1 MRRLFVLGVL
11 AILVALPFA
20 VQNDYFMRLINIGM
34 IYAVLAIS
42 LNFVL
47 GYAGQISLGHA
58 GFFGIGAY
66 TAAIITHG
74 GSGALFWPAFL
85 ASGLTAGL
93 GGVIIGVPALRLK
106 GHYLAFGTLGF
117 GEIVRIVLYNWR
129 EVTRGTDGISG
140 IPSPDLFGFELD
152 TDQKY
157 YFLVLFALSLAIA
170 TSYRMQRSKYGREFA
185 AIRDAEMAAG
195 TTGVNVTH
203 MKILAFVISS
213 IMAGLAGALYAHLVG
228 FLSPDTFTF
237 EVTAQVLSMVLIGG
251 MGTVFGPVLGAAF
264 ITALPEMLRISKEYY
279 QVIYGAGV
287 ALAVLFLP
295 EGLLGLLGRHAA
307 MSVPHT
313 GNSFSENELCIDD
326 PAIALLRPVEASN
339 CRASDGNIVS
349 IDQNILS
356 INHLTCKFGGLI
368 AINDLSMNVRA
379 GTVHAL
385 IGPNGAGKTTFI
397 NLVSGV
403 RAPSPNTIT
412 FDGEALQPTSSWNVA
427 KVGIARTYQNLR
439 SFHSLTVKENVLV
452 GCRASRRAGW
462 LAIILGLPSAA
473 AEEKELLGLAEVAL
487 RFVGLWHV
495 RDIQVS
501 ALPHEQQRLVE
512 IARALA
518 MRPKMILLDE
528 PAAGMNPTEVD
539 RLAGYVQK
547 MKSIGLT
554 VLLVEHNMPFVM
566 RIADDI
572 TVLSFGKKIAD
583 GAPAAIRS
591 NPEVISAYLGKRAL
605 AKDVQNAFA

>member
-1 MRRLFVLGVL
+1 MRKL
-11 AILVALPFA
+11 AVIAGLALLCALPLV
-20 VQNDYFMRLINIGM
+20 VQDDYFLRLINMGI
-34 IYAVLAIS
+34 IYAILAVS

-66 TAAIITHG
+66 TAAIMTHG
-74 GSGALFWPAFL
+74 SSGEMFWPAFI
-85 ASGLTAGL
+85 ASGITAGIA
-93 GGVIIGVPALRLK
+93 GAIIGIPALRLK

-140 IPSPDLFGFELD
+140 IPSPKLFGFEFD

-157 YFLVLFALSLAIA
+157 YFLVLAVLALVLVA
-170 TSYRMQRSKYGREFA
+170 SYRTQRSKFGREFA

-195 TTGVNVTH
+195 TTGVNVTR

-213 IMAGLAGALYAHLVG
+213 VIAGFAGALYANLVG

-251 MGTVFGPVLGAAF
+251 MGTTFGPVVGAIF
-264 ITALPEMLRISKEYY
+264 IMALPEMLRVSKEYY

-287 ALAVLFLP
+287 AFTVLFLP
-295 EGLLGLLGRHAA
+295 QGILGLFNRRKAA
-307 MSVPHT
+307 RVPQA
-313 GNSFSENELCIDD
+313 SAADAADELPLDD
-326 PAIALLRPVEASN
+326 PAIALLRPAQASHVETNA
-339 CRASDGNIVS
+339 
-349 IDQNILS
+349 NILA

-368 AINDLSMNVRA
+368 AINDLSMDVKA
-379 GTVHAL
+379 GSIHAL
-385 IGPNGAGKTTFI
+385 IGPNGAGKSTFI

-403 RAPSPNTIT
+403 YVPASDTMT
-412 FDGEALQPTSSWNVA
+412 FDGEKLQPMASWNLA
-427 KVGIARTYQNLR
+427 KLGIARTFQNLR

-452 GCRASRRAGW
+452 GCRAASSSGW
-462 LAIILGLPSAA
+462 LAVVLGLPSAA
-473 AEEKELLGLAEVAL
+473 AEEKELVALAEAAL

-495 RDIQVS
+495 RDTLVS
-501 ALPHEQQRLVE
+501 SLPHEQQRLVE

-528 PAAGMNPTEVD
+528 PAAGMNPTEVE
-539 RLAGYVQK
+539 RLVSCVQK
-547 MKSIGLT
+547 MKAIGLT
-554 VLLVEHNMPFVM
+554 VLIVEHNMPFVM

-583 GAPAAIRS
+583 GAPQEIRS
-591 NPEVISAYLGKRAL
+591 NPEVISAYLGKRAM

>member
-1 MRRLFVLGVL
+1 MRKLLGTLVL
-11 AILVALPFA
+11 AGLIALPFV
-20 VQNDYFMRLINIGM
+20 VQDDYFLRLINIGV
-34 IYAVLAIS
+34 IYAILAIS

-66 TAAIITHG
+66 TAAIMTHG
-74 GSGALFWPAFL
+74 GPGEMFWPALL
-85 ASGLTAGL
+85 ASGVTAGIA
-93 GGVIIGVPALRLK
+93 GVIIGVPALRLK

-140 IPSPDLFGFELD
+140 IPSPEAFGFSFD

-157 YFLVLFALSLAIA
+157 YFLVVAALLLSLAA
-170 TSYRMQRSKYGREFA
+170 SARMQRSKYGREFA

-195 TTGVNVTH
+195 TSGVNVTY

-213 IMAGLAGALYAHLVG
+213 ILAGFAGALYANLVG

-251 MGTVFGPVLGAAF
+251 MGTTFGPVLGAIF
-264 ITALPEMLRISKEYY
+264 ITALPEMLRMSREYY

-287 ALAVLFLP
+287 AVAVLFLP
-295 EGLLGLLGRHAA
+295 QGILGLFHKRKA
-307 MSVPHT
+307 MKMPQADAGSVD
-313 GNSFSENELCIDD
+313 ELSIGD
-326 PAIALLRPVEASN
+326 PAIALLRPAEAPH
-339 CRASDGNIVS
+339 AAAVHG
-349 IDQNILS
+349 NILS
-356 INHLTCKFGGLI
+356 ISHLTCRFGGLV
-368 AINDLSMNVRA
+368 AINDLSMNVKT

-385 IGPNGAGKTTFI
+385 IGPNGAGKSTFI

-403 RAPSPNTIT
+403 YTPAPGTMT
-412 FDGEALQPTSSWNVA
+412 FDGVRLDPMSSWKLA
-427 KVGIARTYQNLR
+427 KLGISRTFQNLR
-439 SFHSLTVKENVLV
+439 SFHSLTVMENVLV

-462 LAIILGLPSAA
+462 FSVVLGLPSAR
-473 AEEKELLGLAEVAL
+473 AEEKELLALAEAAL
-487 RFVGLWHV
+487 RFVNLWHV
-495 RDIQVS
+495 RDVLVS
-501 ALPHEQQRLVE
+501 ALPHEQQRVVE

-518 MRPKMILLDE
+518 TRPKLILLDE
-528 PAAGMNPTEVD
+528 PAAGMNPTEVE
-539 RLAGYVQK
+539 RLVGIVEK

-554 VLLVEHNMPFVM
+554 VLIVEHNMPFVM

-583 GAPAAIRS
+583 GAPAEIRA
-591 NPEVISAYLGKRAL
+591 NPEVISAYLGKRAM

>member
-1 MRRLFVLGVL
+1 MRKL
-11 AILVALPFA
+11 AVIAGLALLCALPLV
-20 VQNDYFMRLINIGM
+20 VQDDYFLRLINMGI
-34 IYAVLAIS
+34 IYAILAVS

-66 TAAIITHG
+66 TAAIMTHG
-74 GSGALFWPAFL
+74 SSGEMFWPAFI
-85 ASGLTAGL
+85 ASGITAGIA
-93 GGVIIGVPALRLK
+93 GAIIGIPALRLK

-140 IPSPDLFGFELD
+140 IPSPKLFGFEFD

-157 YFLVLFALSLAIA
+157 YFLVLAVLALVLVA
-170 TSYRMQRSKYGREFA
+170 SYRTQRSKFGREFA

-195 TTGVNVTH
+195 TTGVNVTR

-213 IMAGLAGALYAHLVG
+213 VIAGFAGALYANLVG

-251 MGTVFGPVLGAAF
+251 MGTTFGPVVGAIF
-264 ITALPEMLRISKEYY
+264 IMALPEMLRVSKEYY

-287 ALAVLFLP
+287 AFTVLFLP
-295 EGLLGLLGRHAA
+295 QGILGLFNRRKAA
-307 MSVPHT
+307 RVPQASAT
-313 GNSFSENELCIDD
+313 DSTDELPLDD
-326 PAIALLRPVEASN
+326 PAIALLRPAQASHVETNA
-339 CRASDGNIVS
+339 
-349 IDQNILS
+349 NILA

-368 AINDLSMNVRA
+368 AINDLSMDVKA
-379 GTVHAL
+379 GSIHAL
-385 IGPNGAGKTTFI
+385 IGPNGAGKSTFI

-403 RAPSPNTIT
+403 YVPASDTMT
-412 FDGEALQPTSSWNVA
+412 FDGEKLQPTASWNLA
-427 KVGIARTYQNLR
+427 KLGIARTFQNLR

-452 GCRASRRAGW
+452 GCRAASSAGW
-462 LAIILGLPSAA
+462 LAVVLGLPSAA
-473 AEEKELLGLAEVAL
+473 AEEKELIALAEAAL

-495 RDIQVS
+495 RDTLVS
-501 ALPHEQQRLVE
+501 SLPHEQQRLVE

-528 PAAGMNPTEVD
+528 PAAGMNPTEVE
-539 RLAGYVQK
+539 RLVSCVQK
-547 MKSIGLT
+547 MKAIGLT
-554 VLLVEHNMPFVM
+554 VLIVEHNMPFVM

-583 GAPAAIRS
+583 GAPQEIRS
-591 NPEVISAYLGKRAL
+591 NPEVISAYLGKRAM

>member
-1 MRRLFVLGVL
+1 MRKLFLLAVL
-11 AILVALPFA
+11 AGLVALPLV
-20 VQNDYFMRLINIGM
+20 VQNDYLLRLVNIGVV
-34 IYAVLAIS
+34 YAILAVS

-66 TAAIITHG
+66 TTAIMSHG
-74 GSGALFWPAFL
+74 
-85 ASGLTAGL
+85 ASGLMFWPGLLAAGITAGL
-93 GGVIIGVPALRLK
+93 AGLIIGVPALRLK

-117 GEIVRIVLYNWR
+117 GEIVRIVLFNWR
-129 EVTRGTDGISG
+129 DVTRGTDGISG
-140 IPSPDLFGFELD
+140 IPAPQLFGFEFD

-157 YFLVLFALSLAIA
+157 YFLLLVALLLALA
-170 TSYRMQRSKYGREFA
+170 ASFRTQRSKYGREFA

-195 TTGVNVTH
+195 TTGVNVTR

-213 IMAGLAGALYAHLVG
+213 VIAGFAGALYAHLVG

-251 MGTVFGPVLGAAF
+251 MGTTIGPVLGAAF

-287 ALAVLFLP
+287 AAAVLFLP
-295 EGLLGLLGRHAA
+295 RGILGLLDRRKPVQ
-307 MSVPHT
+307 VPQAT
-313 GNSFSENELCIDD
+313 AKDLADELSIDD
-326 PAIALLRPVEASN
+326 PAVALLRPLQSPHAGALQGDV
-339 CRASDGNIVS
+339 
-349 IDQNILS
+349 LS
-356 INHLTCKFGGLI
+356 IEHLTCKFGGLV
-368 AINDLSMNVRA
+368 AIDDLSMKVRA
-379 GTVHAL
+379 GSIHAL
-385 IGPNGAGKTTFI
+385 IGPNGAGKSTFI

-403 RAPSPNTIT
+403 YTPAPNTIT
-412 FDGEALQPTSSWNVA
+412 FDGQRLEPTATWNLA
-427 KVGIARTYQNLR
+427 KTGIARTFQNLR
-439 SFHSLTVKENVLV
+439 SFHSLTVMENVLV

-462 LAIILGLPSAA
+462 LSVMLGLPSAA
-473 AEEKELLGLAEVAL
+473 VEEKELLALAEVAL
-487 RFVGLWHV
+487 RFVGLWYV
-495 RDIQVS
+495 RDIRVS

-518 MRPKMILLDE
+518 MRPKLILLDE
-528 PAAGMNPTEVD
+528 PAAGMNPTEVE
-539 RLAGYVQK
+539 RLVGYVRK
-547 MKSIGLT
+547 MKAIGLS
-554 VLLVEHNMPFVM
+554 VLIVEHNMPFVM

-583 GAPAAIRS
+583 GSPPEVRS
-591 NPEVISAYLGKRAL
+591 NPDVISAYLGKRAA

>member
-1 MRRLFVLGVL
+1 MRKL
-11 AILVALPFA
+11 AIIAGLAVLCGLPFV
-20 VQNDYFMRLINIGM
+20 VQDDYFLRLINIGV
-34 IYAVLAIS
+34 IYAILAVS

-66 TAAIITHG
+66 TAAIMTHG
-74 GSGALFWPAFL
+74 ASGAMFWPAFV
-85 ASGLTAGL
+85 ASGVAAGIA
-93 GGVIIGVPALRLK
+93 GAIIGIPALRLK

-140 IPSPDLFGFELD
+140 IPSPQLFGFEFD

-157 YFLVLFALSLAIA
+157 YFLVLVVLALVLIA
-170 TSYRMQRSKYGREFA
+170 SYRTQRSKFGREFA

-195 TTGVNVTH
+195 TTGVNVTR

-213 IMAGLAGALYAHLVG
+213 VIAGFAGALYAHLVG

-251 MGTVFGPVLGAAF
+251 MGTTFGPVLGAAF
-264 ITALPEMLRISKEYY
+264 VMALPEMLRVSKDYY

-287 ALAVLFLP
+287 AITVLFLP
-295 EGLLGLLGRHAA
+295 QGILGLFSRRKAA
-307 MSVPHT
+307 RVPQVDAS
-313 GNSFSENELCIDD
+313 NAVDELSLDD
-326 PAIALLRPVEASN
+326 AAIALLRPAQAAHAGPDAKVL
-339 CRASDGNIVS
+339 V
-349 IDQNILS
+349 ID
-356 INHLTCKFGGLI
+356 HLTCKFGGLV
-368 AINDLSMNVRA
+368 AINDLSMNVKARS
-379 GTVHAL
+379 VHAL
-385 IGPNGAGKTTFI
+385 IGPNGAGKSTFI

-403 RAPSPNTIT
+403 YVPAPDTMT
-412 FDGEALQPTSSWNVA
+412 FDGEKLRPTASWNLA
-427 KVGIARTYQNLR
+427 KLGIARTFQNLR

-452 GCRASRRAGW
+452 GCRAARSAGW
-462 LAIILGLPSAA
+462 FAVVLGLPSAA
-473 AEEKELLGLAEVAL
+473 AEERELIALAEAAL
-487 RFVGLWHV
+487 RFVGLWDV
-495 RDIQVS
+495 RDTLVS
-501 ALPHEQQRLVE
+501 SLPHEQQRLVE

-528 PAAGMNPTEVD
+528 PAAGMNPTEVE
-539 RLAGYVQK
+539 RLVSCVQK
-547 MKSIGLT
+547 MKAIGLT
-554 VLLVEHNMPFVM
+554 VLIVEHNMPFVM

-583 GAPAAIRS
+583 GPPQEIRS
-591 NPEVISAYLGKRAL
+591 DPQVISAYLGKRAM
-605 AKDVQNAFA
+605 AKDVQNALA

>member
-1 MRRLFVLGVL
+1 MRKLAVLCGLVL
-11 AILVALPFA
+11 LCALPFV
-20 VQNDYFMRLINIGM
+20 VQDDYFLRLINMGI
-34 IYAVLAIS
+34 IYAILAVS

-66 TAAIITHG
+66 TSALITHG
-74 GSGALFWPAFL
+74 ASGAMFWPAFL
-85 ASGLTAGL
+85 ASGVTAGIA
-93 GGVIIGVPALRLK
+93 GAIIGVPALRLK

-117 GEIVRIVLYNWR
+117 GEIVRIVLFNWR

-140 IPSPDLFGFELD
+140 IPSPKLFSFEFD

-157 YFLVLFALSLAIA
+157 FFLVLTVLVIVLIA
-170 TSYRMQRSKYGREFA
+170 SYRTQRSKFGREFA

-195 TTGVNVTH
+195 TTGVNVTR

-213 IMAGLAGALYAHLVG
+213 VIAGFAGALYANLVG

-251 MGTVFGPVLGAAF
+251 MGTTFGPVLGAIF
-264 ITALPEMLRISKEYY
+264 IMALPEMLRVSKEYY

-287 ALAVLFLP
+287 AFTVLFLP
-295 EGLLGLLGRHAA
+295 QGILGLFNRQKAA
-307 MSVPHT
+307 KVPQSDSA
-313 GNSFSENELCIDD
+313 GALDELPLND
-326 PAIALLRPVEASN
+326 PAIRLLRPAE
-339 CRASDGNIVS
+339 RAHVQTDA
-349 IDQNILS
+349 NILA
-356 INHLTCKFGGLI
+356 IDHLTCKFGGLI
-368 AINDLSMNVRA
+368 AINDLSMDVKA
-379 GTVHAL
+379 GSIHAL
-385 IGPNGAGKTTFI
+385 IGPNGAGKSTFI

-403 RAPSPNTIT
+403 YVPASDTMT
-412 FDGEALQPTSSWNVA
+412 FDGARLQPMASWNLA
-427 KVGIARTYQNLR
+427 KLGIARTFQNLR

-452 GCRASRRAGW
+452 GCRTARSAGW
-462 LAIILGLPSAA
+462 LAVVLGLPSAA
-473 AEEKELLGLAEVAL
+473 AEEKELVALAEAAL

-495 RDIQVS
+495 RDTLVS
-501 ALPHEQQRLVE
+501 SLPHEQQRLVE

-528 PAAGMNPTEVD
+528 PAAGMNPTEVE
-539 RLAGYVQK
+539 RLVTCVQK
-547 MKSIGLT
+547 MKAIGLT
-554 VLLVEHNMPFVM
+554 VLIVEHNMPFVM

-583 GAPAAIRS
+583 GAPQQIRTD
-591 NPEVISAYLGKRAL
+591 PEVISAYLGKRAM
-605 AKDVQNAFA
+605 AKDVRNAFA